1 MVLLKIH
8 SLHSYIQEYY
18 LDYNHKCI
26 NSLHFFAQVQYLI
39 IVTVLVSIYTLVL
52 MSIDRW
58 GHQSIVLGQEEH
70 KLLLLGFKINW
81 AGIIA
86 RQRVCFPHIRQ
97 CRHLFTCAEPA
108 LQSNTKSQ
116 CCFACVCALRLSLP
130 QGHSQYCTVV
140 TRDCF
145 SEEIWLIGKG
155 KKTWLVAAWPRK
167 TEVVGG

>member
-1 MVLLKIH
+1 M
-8 SLHSYIQEYY
+8 
-18 LDYNHKCI
+18 
-26 NSLHFFAQVQYLI
+26 
-39 IVTVLVSIYTLVL
+39 
-52 MSIDRW
+52 
-58 GHQSIVLGQEEH
+58 
-70 KLLLLGFKINW
+70 LGFKINW

-116 CCFACVCALRLSLP
+116 CYFACVCALRLSLP

-140 TRDCF
+140 SRDCF

-167 TEVVGG
+167 TEVVGGSEHSDAEIWQSILFWAPNNKIIMHCTMKRPLSGARPPSPKCSQARQCWLSITDLIHPQSMQITYIHLIYVKN